1 MNGSNNVGVDTQR
14 PDDGEPARVAMHR
27 PTAGMG
33 LRAGTPGGGLAGSS
47 STRNSKLGRAMR
59 SVDFYRKV
67 PREFTEGTMSGSIV
81 SVFSAVLMLYLLL
94 AELGSYAQSSFE
106 TKVVVDRS
114 VDGELL
120 RINFNLSFPSLS
132 CEFASVDVGDALG
145 LNRFN
150 LTKTVFKRAIDGDMN
165 PLGPLQWDRAVGQV
179 LSASDEEHAEAVRV
193 VERHKKELEILKES
207 NQEAADGHAH
217 PVYEIADL
225 NELQAMVKD
234 PTHAVVL
241 VNFYAPWC
249 PWCQRLE
256 PVFEAAGIAVHEKY
270 PPGTKQR
277 VLFTKIDCVVHQ
289 RFCMQQVVTGY
300 PTIRIFTHGT
310 DILMHDGKAE
320 HAFYKGPRT
329 VDAFTSFVDTLVPPP
344 EPVSRSSVEEA
355 AEENMRL
362 RLPAS
367 VDVQRRVLGPGCAIT
382 GFVLVKKVPGHLW
395 ISATSPDHSF
405 HGESMNLTHVVNH
418 FYFGHQLSYDR
429 RKYLDKFHAGEKA
442 GDWHDRLAGETFVSQ
457 AKHVSH
463 EHYLQTV
470 LTTIS
475 PRGRFSLPFSVY
487 EYTQHSHAV
496 NEPLPKAKFH
506 YQPSPMQIVVEEKRV
521 PFYSFITSLM
531 AIIGGVYSVMGIADG
546 VLFNSIA
553 VVRRKLDLGK
563 QG

>member
-1 MNGSNNVGVDTQR
+1 MQR
-14 PDDGEPARVAMHR
+14 PG
-27 PTAGMG
+27 AGASRATMG
-33 LRAGTPGGGLAGSS
+33 NGALNGGP
-47 STRNSKLGRAMR
+47 SKLGRAIR

-67 PREFTEGTMSGSIV
+67 PREFSEGTVGGSVI
-81 SVFSAVLMLYLLL
+81 SIFSAVLMVYLLMS
-94 AELGSYAQSSFE
+94 EIGTYARSSFE

-114 VDGELL
+114 ADGELL
-120 RINFNLSFPSLS
+120 RINFNLSFPALS

-150 LTKTVFKRAIDGDMN
+150 LTKTVFKRSIDADLR
-165 PLGPLQWDRAVGQV
+165 PVGPLQWDRAVKEV
-179 LSASDEEHAEAVRV
+179 LKASEEEHEAAVAK
-193 VERHKKELEILKES
+193 VEKHKKEIEVLKES
-207 NQEAADGHAH
+207 NTPLDGKPHV
-217 PVYEIADL
+217 VYEIADL
-225 NELQAMVKD
+225 AELQAMVMD

-256 PVFEAAGIAVHEKY
+256 PVYEAAGLAVHEKY

-277 VLFTKIDCVVHQ
+277 VLFTKIDCVVHES
-289 RFCMQQVVTGY
+289 FCRQQVVTGY

-310 DILMHDGKAE
+310 DILVHDGKRE

-329 VDAFTSFVDTLVPPP
+329 VEALTTFVDTLVPPP
-344 EPVSRSSVEEA
+344 EPVTQTSLEEA
-355 AEENMRL
+355 REANFKFQ
-362 RLPAS
+362 LPA
-367 VDVQRRVLGPGCAIT
+367 VADVQRRILGPGCAIT

-405 HGESMNLTHVVNH
+405 HGQSMNMTHVVNH
-418 FYFGHQLSYDR
+418 FYFGHQLSEDR
-429 RKYLDKFHAGEKA
+429 RRYLEKFHEGEKA
-442 GDWHDRLAGETFVSQ
+442 GDYHDRLAGQTFVSNAQ
-457 AKHVSH
+457 HISH

-475 PRGRFSLPFSVY
+475 PRGHFTLPFSVY
-487 EYTQHSHAV
+487 EYTQHAHAV

-506 YQPSPMQIVVEEKRV
+506 YQPSPMQIVVTEERV
-521 PFYSFITSLM
+521 PFYAFITSLM

-553 VVRRKLDLGK
+553 IVKRKLELGK
-563 QG
+563 QI